1 MPFKYGLCDF
11 FAIIK
16 NYFCLFS
23 IYYLYLLLVFYL
35 PEVYTIIAGDI
46 LNIFYNKKELSMNF
60 RPSFINTK
68 EAVEK
73 PNYEPIRNYM
83 TRDLITFTPDQDI
96 EHVIETMIAN
106 EISGGPVLNE
116 REELV
121 GIITEKDCLRVMLDI
136 SYHNQMLSKS
146 KVSDYMTPNPVTIT
160 LEHDVLDVADAFLK
174 THFRRFPVIEN
185 GKLIGQVSRRDILKA
200 AKNIER
206 TTW

>member
-1 MPFKYGLCDF
+1 
-11 FAIIK
+11 
-16 NYFCLFS
+16 
-23 IYYLYLLLVFYL
+23 
-35 PEVYTIIAGDI
+35 
-46 LNIFYNKKELSMNF
+46 MNF

-68 EAVEK
+68 DAIEK
-73 PNYEPIRNYM
+73 PNYESIRNYM
-83 TRDLITFTPDQDI
+83 TKELITFSPDQDI
-96 EHVIETMIAN
+96 EQVIETMILN
-106 EISGGPVLNE
+106 EISGGPVLND

-121 GIITEKDCLRVMLDI
+121 GIITEKDCLRVILDV

-146 KVSDYMTPNPVTIT
+146 KVADYMTPDPITIT

-174 THFRRFPVIEN
+174 SPFRRFPVIEN